1 MTKRI
6 TAALFAVILILS
18 IAILPVYA
26 ESSYSYK
33 LDDAANVLNPNEESQ
48 LLSTIK
54 EVSDT
59 CKCNLA
65 FVTVNDING
74 ASFSHNGTTQDYA
87 DRYYENEYGKNTDGI
102 VVLLV
107 LNNGKGKRDIYI
119 STSGKCIKRLTDSEN
134 EDIRDEAIK
143 KHNPD
148 SKGYYDFLNAIALGI
163 KKAVPPHLKWYMLP
177 LAFLIGFGIAMLILM
192 FMKKQLKSV
201 EMQRGAVSYV
211 RSGSMNV
218 TAARDSYLYS
228 TVSRTARPK
237 NTGSSSHTSSGGG
250 THGGGG
256 SSF

>member
-18 IAILPVYA
+18 IAILPAYA
-26 ESSYSYK
+26 ESTYNYK
-33 LDDAANVLNPNEESQ
+33 LDDAANVLNPNEKSQ

-87 DRYYENEYGKNTDGI
+87 DRYYEKEYGKNTDGI

-134 EDIRDEAIK
+134 APASEMVYAPVGVFDRLRYRDAHPDVHEEA
-143 KHNPD
+143 
-148 SKGYYDFLNAIALGI
+148 A
-163 KKAVPPHLKWYMLP
+163 
-177 LAFLIGFGIAMLILM
+177 
-192 FMKKQLKSV
+192 Q
-201 EMQRGAVSYV
+201 ER
-211 RSGSMNV
+211 
-218 TAARDSYLYS
+218 
-228 TVSRTARPK
+228 
-237 NTGSSSHTSSGGG
+237 
-250 THGGGG
+250 
-256 SSF
+256 